1 MSTRRVG
8 DNSPILVT
16 AVVCA
21 AFDAR
26 ADQAV
31 ADVRASLRALG
42 AHAPRD
48 PAHRPHLTLAAA
60 RVHDAGVVADIAA
73 RLATR
78 HQPIRLTLARVE
90 MFPHG
95 RAAWLGPSPSAALA
109 ALQRDTHLAMT
120 HAGLAPAFG
129 ERSDPDRWVAHCTLS
144 TRVDR
149 SVVTALR
156 RLYQPIDVT
165 VDALA
170 TLVVGGRGDV
180 GYTKLAETAVS

>member
-1 MSTRRVG
+1 V
-8 DNSPILVT
+8 I

-26 ADQAV
+26 ADAAV

-42 AHAPRD
+42 GHAPRD

-60 RVHDAGVVADIAA
+60 RVDHAGVVVEIAGRIA
-73 RLATR
+73 MR
-78 HQPIRLTLARVE
+78 HKPIRLTLARVE

-95 RAAWLGPSPSAALA
+95 RAAWLGPSPSAELA

-120 HAGLAPAFG
+120 GAGLPAAFG

-144 TRVDR
+144 SRVDR
-149 SVVTALR
+149 SVVIALR

-180 GYTKLAETAVS
+180 GYTRLA